1 MYKEI
6 IICLIIVITIIIG
19 NVITQNYTKDK
30 IEAISVDLIQL
41 RQELSNKDIDWEKS
55 RQYFENINKNWY
67 NMKNNMSYFIEHD
80 ELEKVENNFTGLKS
94 FIETQEN
101 AEAINELDKGVF
113 TLKHIEDKNSLN
125 LRNIF

>member
-55 RQYFENINKNWY
+55 RQYFENINKDWY

-125 LRNIF
+125 LKEVY

>member
-30 IEAISVDLIQL
+30 IEAISADLIQL

-55 RQYFENINKNWY
+55 RQYFENINKDWY